1 MHGFVRGPAARRPDS
16 GLDGLTADQIQ
27 ALVTRGRRLQV
38 RTFNDAI
45 DNVVAR
51 FCRWVS

>member
-1 MHGFVRGPAARRPDS
+1 MHGFVSEPAARGSDS
-16 GLDGLTADQIQ
+16 GLYGLTADQIQ

>member
-1 MHGFVRGPAARRPDS
+1 MHGFVREPAARRSDS

-27 ALVTRGRRLQV
+27 ALVARGSRL
-38 RTFNDAI
+38 RARAFNDAI